1 MFEIGA
7 YIIYGT
13 KGVCRL
19 EDITKLHMKGADWN
33 RLYYVL
39 TPLGDR
45 KGKIYVPTDNSKVLM
60 RSIMTK
66 KEAECLLEEMPQIEA
81 LGIPSEKEREAK
93 YKEALHT
100 CDSRAWVSI
109 IKTLYLRGQERA
121 AQGKKI
127 TALDER
133 YMRTAEHELYSELAL
148 TLGVSEEQLARELRA
163 RLVQK

>member
-1 MFEIGA
+1 
-7 YIIYGT
+7 
-13 KGVCRL
+13 
-19 EDITKLHMKGADWN
+19 MK
-33 RLYYVL
+33 
-39 TPLGDR
+39 
-45 KGKIYVPTDNSKVLM
+45 
-60 RSIMTK
+60 
-66 KEAECLLEEMPQIEA
+66 
-81 LGIPSEKEREAK
+81 KEREAK

-133 YMRTAEHELYSELAL
+133 YMRTAEHGLYSELAL
-148 TLGVSEEQLARELRA
+148 TLGVSKEQLARELRV